1 MDFILV
7 SIESL
12 FILQRNVKFSSSGK
26 LVDDK
31 LKAVVEN
38 ARQKSYNIERAVR
51 QTERHLK
58 ARMQKCKLLNPDEF
72 AECFEIN
79 KTLFELSSLKF
90 EQYLN
95 VEKSYQGKE
104 MGGKSYVKSNR
115 TNDLRSAFIKRKIV
129 IQCEKSFSNVLP
141 QNTKCVVKRK
151 ALGIISKNE
160 VNMPFNGNLSSKTTS
175 KSIAQFPSSN
185 AYRKRKLNDSVFTS
199 EGKRLKLDLNL
210 VANPT
215 NITLMNTLPGSKENC
230 L

>member
-1 MDFILV
+1 M
-7 SIESL
+7 
-12 FILQRNVKFSSSGK
+12 
-26 LVDDK
+26 
-31 LKAVVEN
+31 KAVVEN

-58 ARMQKCKLLNPDEF
+58 ARMQKCKLLNTYEF

-79 KTLFELSSLKF
+79 KSLFELESLKF

-95 VEKSYQGKE
+95 IEKSYQGKE

-115 TNDLRSAFIKRKIV
+115 TNELRSAFIKRKIV

-141 QNTKCVVKRK
+141 QNIKFVVKRK

-160 VNMPFNGNLSSKTTS
+160 VNMPFKSNLSSKTTS

-199 EGKRLKLDLNL
+199 EGKRFKLDLNL